1 MKTSPNKSLWIR
13 TAIGLTVFAVALA
26 LFLASGIREDVALE
40 RLREL
45 GSDPMTPVLIVL
57 AMTGAWAFALPGSAF
72 FFITPLLF
80 PPAEATAIIT
90 LGSMTGTT
98 AGYLAARYVGG
109 PWVDR
114 ARSSRWNRFLSRH
127 STFGM
132 IFTLRI
138 VPGSQHG
145 ILNYGAGALAVGF
158 FKFLGA
164 TILAIAI
171 KGFLYAT
178 AIQQSIGASNI
189 RDALNP
195 ETISALLILAALGVS
210 NNGVTA
216 SGVFQQFWC
225 HFACKGSFFRPKTVL
240 RCHCDI

>member
-1 MKTSPNKSLWIR
+1 MEQDQTTRSLQSR
-13 TAIGLTVFAVALA
+13 TIIGIAFFIAVLV
-26 LFLASGIREDVALE
+26 LFLLSGLREEVAIE

-45 GSDPMTPVLIVL
+45 GSNALTPVLIVL

-80 PPAEATAIIT
+80 PPLEATLIIT
-90 LGSMTGTT
+90 LGSATGTT
-98 AGYLAARYVGG
+98 AGYMAARYIGG
-109 PWVDR
+109 PWVER
-114 ARSSRWNRFLSRH
+114 AKTSRWNRFLSRH
-127 STFGM
+127 STFPM

-158 FKFLGA
+158 FKFLSA

-178 AIQQSIGASNI
+178 AIQESVGASNI
-189 RDALNP
+189 REALNP
-195 ETISALLILAALGVS
+195 ETVSALMGLALLGVT
-210 NNGVTA
+210 GHLVQRWQERRDVA
-216 SGVFQQFWC
+216 EM
-225 HFACKGSFFRPKTVL
+225 
-240 RCHCDI
+240 

>member
-1 MKTSPNKSLWIR
+1 MATNFVDKSLWTR
-13 TAIGLTVFAVALA
+13 TAVGVTLFAAALA
-26 LFLASGIREDVALE
+26 LFLLSGLREEVALD

-45 GSDPMTPVLIVL
+45 GSNPLTPVLIVL

-80 PPAEATAIIT
+80 PPGEATAIIT
-90 LGSMTGTT
+90 LGSATGTT
-98 AGYLAARYVGG
+98 AGYIAARYVGG

-114 ARSSRWNRFLSRH
+114 ARSSRWNQFLSRH

-158 FKFLGA
+158 LKFLGA

-178 AIQQSIGASNI
+178 AIQQSVGASNI
-189 RDALNP
+189 REALNS
-195 ETISALLILAALGVS
+195 ETISALMGLALLGVT
-210 NNGVTA
+210 GHVVQRWQEGKDRRD
-216 SGVFQQFWC
+216 SG
-225 HFACKGSFFRPKTVL
+225 AANA
-240 RCHCDI
+240 

>member
-1 MKTSPNKSLWIR
+1 MATPLPNKSLWIR
-13 TAIGLTVFAVALA
+13 TGVGLTFFAAALL
-26 LFLASGIREDVALE
+26 LFLASGLREEVALD
-40 RLREL
+40 RLRQL
-45 GSDPMTPVLIVL
+45 GSNPLTPVLIIL

-90 LGSMTGTT
+90 LGSATGTT
-98 AGYLAARYVGG
+98 AGYIAARYVGG

-158 FKFLGA
+158 LKFLGA

-178 AIQQSIGASNI
+178 AIQQSVGASNI
-189 RDALNP
+189 REALNS
-195 ETISALLILAALGVS
+195 ETVSALLGLALLGVTGHFVQRWQEGKDS
-210 NNGVTA
+210 RD
-216 SGVFQQFWC
+216 SGPSR
-225 HFACKGSFFRPKTVL
+225 A
-240 RCHCDI
+240 

>member
-1 MKTSPNKSLWIR
+1 MTTHFPNKSLWIR
-13 TAIGLTVFAVALA
+13 TGVGVTLFTAMLL
-26 LFLASGIREDVALE
+26 LFLASGLREEVALD
-40 RLREL
+40 RLRQL
-45 GSDPMTPVLIVL
+45 GSNPLTPVLIVL

-80 PPAEATAIIT
+80 SPVEATAIIT
-90 LGSMTGTT
+90 LGSATGTT
-98 AGYLAARYVGG
+98 AGYIAARYVGG

-114 ARSSRWNRFLSRH
+114 ARSSRWNKFLSRH

-145 ILNYGAGALAVGF
+145 ILNYGAGVLAVGF
-158 FKFLGA
+158 LKFLGA

-178 AIQQSIGASNI
+178 AIQESVGASNV
-189 RDALNP
+189 REALNT
-195 ETISALLILAALGVS
+195 ETISALLGLALLGVTGHLVQRWQEGKDS
-210 NNGVTA
+210 REL
-216 SGVFQQFWC
+216 
-225 HFACKGSFFRPKTVL
+225 GSANV
-240 RCHCDI
+240 

>member
-1 MKTSPNKSLWIR
+1 MTSTFPNKSLWIR
-13 TAIGLTVFAVALA
+13 TAVGLTLFGAALVLFLTSGLREEVAL
-26 LFLASGIREDVALE
+26 D

-45 GSDPMTPVLIVL
+45 GSNPLTPVLIIA

-90 LGSMTGTT
+90 LGSATGTT

-114 ARSSRWNRFLSRH
+114 ARSSRWNQFLSKH

-178 AIQQSIGASNI
+178 AIQQSVGASNI
-189 RDALNP
+189 REALNS
-195 ETISALLILAALGVS
+195 ETISALLGLALLGVTGHFVQRWQEEKDRR
-210 NNGVTA
+210 N
-216 SGVFQQFWC
+216 SG
-225 HFACKGSFFRPKTVL
+225 AANA
-240 RCHCDI
+240 

>member
-1 MKTSPNKSLWIR
+1 
-13 TAIGLTVFAVALA
+13 VA
-26 LFLASGIREDVALE
+26 FE
-40 RLREL
+40 RIREL
-45 GSDPMTPVLIVL
+45 GSNPLTPLLIVA

-90 LGSMTGTT
+90 LGSATGTT
-98 AGYLAARYVGG
+98 AGYIAARYVGG

-114 ARSSRWNRFLSRH
+114 ARASQWNKFLSRH

-138 VPGSQHG
+138 LPGSQHG

-158 FKFLGA
+158 LRFLAA
-164 TILAIAI
+164 TILAISI

-178 AIQQSIGASNI
+178 AIQQSVGASNI
-189 RDALNP
+189 REALNA
-195 ETISALLILAALGVS
+195 ETISALLGLALLGVTGHVVQRWQEGKDRRPS
-210 NNGVTA
+210 DA
-216 SGVFQQFWC
+216 
-225 HFACKGSFFRPKTVL
+225 GSA
-240 RCHCDI
+240 